1 MAKVELKKPVVD
13 EISANLEGAAGVVLV
28 DHCGLTVEQDT
39 QLRKQMREE
48 GIVYKVYKNT
58 MLNFAIKGTEF
69 EPLSQHLEGPSA
81 IAISKTDATAPARIV
96 ANFAKKAE
104 KLEIKAGVVEGNYYD
119 AKGMTAIANVPPE
132 KCFLENCLA
141 ASRARSQTLHALSI
155 RSQRAKRHNRN
166 YYYESRMTAMIQLLL
181 EVNKNGKINYCRI
194 Y

>member
-104 KLEIKAGVVEGNYYD
+104 KLEIKAGVVEGNFYD
-119 AKGMTAIANVPPE
+119 AEGMKAISAIPSRDELVSRFRPE
-132 KCFLENCLA
+132 KCFSESCLA
-141 ASRARSQTLHALSI
+141 ASRARSQTSLALSI
-155 RSQRAKRHNRN
+155 RSQRAKRRNR
-166 YYYESRMTAMIQLLL
+166 YYNRKSRIAA
-181 EVNKNGKINYCRI
+181 
-194 Y
+194 

>member
-104 KLEIKAGVVEGNYYD
+104 KLE
-119 AKGMTAIANVPPE
+119 
-132 KCFLENCLA
+132 
-141 ASRARSQTLHALSI
+141 
-155 RSQRAKRHNRN
+155 QRAKRHNRN

>member
-119 AKGMTAIANVPPE
+119 AKIRTFNCNLAKVTA
-132 KCFLENCLA
+132 LA
-141 ASRARSQTLHALSI
+141 AAIRFGLMLRICTSALILSY
-155 RSQRAKRHNRN
+155 SL
-166 YYYESRMTAMIQLLL
+166 T
-181 EVNKNGKINYCRI
+181 VPC
-194 Y
+194 